1 MKKYLF
7 IAIISGFVT
16 SCTNDSSEVLL
27 PQNKKMETADFSDM
41 EKDTIIITNTTN
53 TTTNPDPDP
62 DTGGQGG
69 STPIK
74 PPTP

>member
-7 IAIISGFVT
+7 IAIVSGFVT

-27 PQNKKMETADFSDM
+27 PQNNRIETTDFSDIA
-41 EKDTIIITNTTN
+41 KDTITITNTTN